1 MGKFHSNGKER
12 AKLDD
17 WFRSPALDQLKEL
30 TFDDGHMC
38 SLPTS
43 ALRLA
48 PPLRVTMFKSCRS
61 PPLNVAPT
69 LFLPRL
75 KHLELVTVCLS
86 NGDMEHLL
94 HGCTTIDYLRL

>member
-1 MGKFHSNGKER
+1 MGKFRSNGRDR

-17 WFRSPALDQLKEL
+17 WLGSPALDQLEEL

-48 PPLRVTMFKSCRS
+48 PTLCVAKFRNCL
-61 PPLNVAPT
+61 PP
-69 LFLPRL
+69 
-75 KHLELVTVCLS
+75 
-86 NGDMEHLL
+86 
-94 HGCTTIDYLRL
+94 